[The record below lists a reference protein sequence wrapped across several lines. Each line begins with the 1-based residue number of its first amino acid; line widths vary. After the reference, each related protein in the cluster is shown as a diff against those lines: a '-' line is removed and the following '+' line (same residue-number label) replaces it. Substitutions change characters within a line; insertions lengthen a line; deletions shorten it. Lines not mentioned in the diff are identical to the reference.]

1 MGCVCVWGGG
11 GRAGEG
17 SGKMECSKECVGAE
31 YVVSVYLCLTSVRF
45 ILIVAQTLIQ

>member
-1 MGCVCVWGGG
+1 MCGGG
-11 GRAGEG
+11 GGGGAGEG
-17 SGKMECSKECVGAE
+17 SGKMECSKARVSAE